1 MQLDAQQK
9 PQINPRR
16 LPAWVVAAAFIVL
29 LGFLALIAWGLNRA
43 QSGPITVGDTV
54 PPFQMTT
61 FDGQQISTADYQDQV
76 ILVNFWASWCK
87 PCEQEARDLQR
98 AWEYYQPGGKV
109 LFLGLDYVDTEPE
122 ALKFLNRYGI
132 TYPNG
137 PDLRTT
143 VSQMFRIQGVPET
156 YVINSSGE
164 LVFVKKG
171 PFLSLNEIQGV
182 IEQALASN

>member
-1 MQLDAQQK
+1 MEIEAEQK
-9 PQINPRR
+9 AKKSARG
-16 LPAWVVAAAFIVL
+16 LPAWVVVAAFVVL

-43 QSGPITVGDTV
+43 QSGPITVGEKV

-61 FDGQQISTADYQDQV
+61 FSGEQISTADHTDKV
-76 ILVNFWASWCK
+76 IVVNFWASWCK
-87 PCEQEARDLQR
+87 PCEQEALDMQK
-98 AWEYYQPGGKV
+98 AWENYQPGGKV
-109 LFLGLDYVDTEPE
+109 LFIGLDYVDTEPE
-122 ALKFLNRYGI
+122 AMEFINRYGI

-156 YVINSSGE
+156 YVINTSGE
-164 LVFVKKG
+164 LVYVKKG